1 MTFFLDFESIKTNED
16 LELSDLELKYMNDAD
31 YYTPKFINSYVAIRN
46 SKDKKVKQATQA
58 KKEDPEEEYDDLNI
72 PTFEEMG
79 ITTKIIY
86 LLLVIAMITG
96 VVISVKKL
104 FAPKVN
110 VNDDIKR
117 KREEKKLKKQNKQN

>member
-1 MTFFLDFESIKTNED
+1 
-16 LELSDLELKYMNDAD
+16 
-31 YYTPKFINSYVAIRN
+31 
-46 SKDKKVKQATQA
+46 
-58 KKEDPEEEYDDLNI
+58 
-72 PTFEEMG
+72 MG

-117 KREEKKLKKQNKQN
+117 KREEKKLKK